1 MPHTLVFCNTI
12 EACRRVENAL
22 RRADRRGHAYRLW
35 VYHSAV
41 NAEGRQRA
49 LQQFAQPQAE
59 VGADGAPLP
68 RLLVCTD
75 RASRGMDFPQAAAL
89 HNLAPP
95 AAACACA
102 FVLHVHVHVH
112 VLHVHVRIR
121 SACARVH
128 ARVHRVQCTLRSRH
142 MSPMPPMPLPRCLA
156 PDASPPM
163 PLPPPVGGARG
174 ALRLPA
180 RRRRVRASRGAR
192 HARRQPAG
200 PRHLS
205 AARQAGALKRAMRER
220 RAPRASALSCPEA
233 E

>member
-49 LQQFAQPQAE
+49 LQQFAQPQAQ

-75 RASRGMDFPQAAAL
+75 RASRGMDFPQAAALHNLAPPAAAL

-128 ARVHRVQCTLRSRH
+128 ARVHVCMRVCTVCSARCARATC
-142 MSPMPPMPLPRCLA
+142 PPCLRCLS

-163 PLPPPVGGARG
+163 PLPRCLSP
-174 ALRLPA
+174 
-180 RRRRVRASRGAR
+180 RR
-192 HARRQPAG
+192 
-200 PRHLS
+200 
-205 AARQAGALKRAMRER
+205 
-220 RAPRASALSCPEA
+220 
-233 E
+233 

>member
-1 MPHTLVFCNTI
+1 VPHTLVFCNTI

-112 VLHVHVRIR
+112 VLHVHVRIC

-128 ARVHRVQCTLRSRH
+128 AHVHVCMRMCTCACACAPCAVH
-142 MSPMPPMPLPRCLA
+142 AALA
-156 PDASPPM
+156 PHVPHASDASPPM
-163 PLPPPVGGARG
+163 PRPRCLSPD
-174 ALRLPA
+174 
-180 RRRRVRASRGAR
+180 ASP
-192 HARRQPAG
+192 PAG
-200 PRHLS
+200 RWS
-205 AARQAGALKRAMRER
+205 TWCSSTSRATASSTCVAWG
-220 RAPRASALSCPEA
+220 APRAAPTSRAASPLCCSAGRCA
-233 E
+233 QAGHA

>member
-95 AAACACA
+95 AAALHNLAPPAAACACA
-102 FVLHVHVHVH
+102 FVYACAC
-112 VLHVHVRIR
+112 
-121 SACARVH
+121 ACARVT
-128 ARVHRVQCTLRSRH
+128 C
-142 MSPMPPMPLPRCLA
+142 
-156 PDASPPM
+156 
-163 PLPPPVGGARG
+163 
-174 ALRLPA
+174 
-180 RRRRVRASRGAR
+180 
-192 HARRQPAG
+192 
-200 PRHLS
+200 
-205 AARQAGALKRAMRER
+205 
-220 RAPRASALSCPEA
+220 
-233 E
+233 